1 MLYVEST
8 TMEEVLI
15 EMVRELSTNDK
26 ETLSQNGRHS
36 RNKGKRGEREV
47 AKIFR
52 DAGYPARRSVQY
64 NGRPGTAADVVG
76 VPGMHIEVKFVET
89 ERIREWYRQAERD
102 AAASPEQ
109 KKPVVVH
116 RKSREPWLVT
126 LSLEDFVRLLEP
138 DVGRK

>member
-1 MLYVEST
+1 
-8 TMEEVLI
+8 
-15 EMVRELSTNDK
+15 MVRELSTNDK

-76 VPGMHIEVKFVET
+76 VPGMHIEVKFVEK

-102 AAASPEQ
+102 ARASIKQEIPI
-109 KKPVVVH
+109 VVH
-116 RKSREPWLVT
+116 RKIREPWLVT
-126 LSLEDFVRLLEP
+126 MSLDDFIRLLET
-138 DVGRK
+138 DEE

>member
-1 MLYVEST
+1 
-8 TMEEVLI
+8 
-15 EMVRELSTNDK
+15 MVRELSTNDK

-76 VPGMHIEVKFVET
+76 IPGMHIEVKFVEK

-102 AAASPEQ
+102 ARASIKQEIPI
-109 KKPVVVH
+109 VVH
-116 RKSREPWLVT
+116 RKIREPWLVT
-126 LSLEDFVRLLEP
+126 MSLDDFIRLLET
-138 DVGRK
+138 DEERE

>member
-1 MLYVEST
+1 
-8 TMEEVLI
+8 
-15 EMVRELSTNDK
+15 MVRELSTNDK

-76 VPGMHIEVKFVET
+76 IPGMHIEVKFVEK

-102 AAASPEQ
+102 ARASIKQEIPI
-109 KKPVVVH
+109 VVH
-116 RKSREPWLVT
+116 RKIREPWLVT
-126 LSLEDFVRLLEP
+126 MSLDDFIRLLET
-138 DVGRK
+138 DEE

>member
-1 MLYVEST
+1 M
-8 TMEEVLI
+8 I

-76 VPGMHIEVKFVET
+76 VPGMHIEVKFVEK

-102 AAASPEQ
+102 ARASIKQEIPI
-109 KKPVVVH
+109 VVH
-116 RKSREPWLVT
+116 RKIREPWLVT
-126 LSLEDFVRLLEP
+126 MSLDDFIRLLET
-138 DVGRK
+138 DEERE

>member
-1 MLYVEST
+1 
-8 TMEEVLI
+8 MEEVLI

-76 VPGMHIEVKFVET
+76 VPGMHIEVKFVEK

-102 AAASPEQ
+102 ARASIKQEIPI
-109 KKPVVVH
+109 VVH
-116 RKSREPWLVT
+116 RKIREPWLVT
-126 LSLEDFVRLLEP
+126 MSLDDFIRLLET
-138 DVGRK
+138 DEERE

>member
-1 MLYVEST
+1 MLYLEST
-8 TMEEVLI
+8 KEVI
-15 EMVRELSTNDK
+15 NMARKSDAGEDRKV
-26 ETLSQNGRHS
+26 LSQNGRHS

-76 VPGMHIEVKFVET
+76 VPGMHIEVKFVEK
-89 ERIREWYRQAERD
+89 ESVRAWYKQAERD

>member
-1 MLYVEST
+1 MARKSDAGEDGKV
-8 TMEEVLI
+8 VL
-15 EMVRELSTNDK
+15 SQK
-26 ETLSQNGRHS
+26 SQNGRHS

-76 VPGMHIEVKFVET
+76 VPGMHIEVKFVEK

-102 AAASPEQ
+102 ASASPEQ
-109 KKPVVVH
+109 VPVVVH

-126 LSLEDFVRLLEP
+126 MSLDDFIRLLET
-138 DVGRK
+138 DEERE

>member
-1 MLYVEST
+1 
-8 TMEEVLI
+8 
-15 EMVRELSTNDK
+15 MVRELSTNDK

-76 VPGMHIEVKFVET
+76 VPGMHIEVKFVEK

-102 AAASPEQ
+102 ASASPEQ
-109 KKPVVVH
+109 VPVVVH

-126 LSLEDFVRLLEP
+126 MSLDDFIRLLET
-138 DVGRK
+138 DEERE

>member
-1 MLYVEST
+1 MINKIDADSKT
-8 TMEEVLI
+8 
-15 EMVRELSTNDK
+15 D
-26 ETLSQNGRHS
+26 HS
-36 RNKGKRGEREV
+36 KRGKRSRDKGKRGEREV
-47 AKIFR
+47 AKIFH

-64 NGRPGTAADVVG
+64 NGRPGTAADVIG
-76 VPGMHIEVKFVET
+76 VPGMHLEIKFVEK
-89 ERIREWYRQAERD
+89 ESVRAWYKQAERD

>member
-1 MLYVEST
+1 
-8 TMEEVLI
+8 
-15 EMVRELSTNDK
+15 MVRELSTNDK

-47 AKIFR
+47 AKILQT
-52 DAGYPARRSVQY
+52 AGFPARRTVQY

-76 VPGMHIEVKFVET
+76 VPGLHLEVKFAEQ

-102 AAASPEQ
+102 AHASPGEEM
-109 KKPVVVH
+109 PVIVH

-126 LSLEDFVRLLEP
+126 MSLEDFIKIIKQKGE
-138 DVGRK
+138 